1 METVNPLSKT
11 MVKIVYQAYVIL
23 NSSGCSYFV
32 LSLISFWNLSLMYSF
47 LMVSSLPGFTLSFIT
62 QLLTILYSRV
72 SIKSTIYRILKLN
85 TNENTLDINIID
97 PNEKIMKFKDKF
109 GWFNTYGLTSNAI
122 NNNF

>member
-1 METVNPLSKT
+1 